1 MMKYYQIEKGTKA
14 YEYLDKIYNQD
25 TSAFLDEVT
34 KLIGFDANGHIGINR
49 EELIIQ
55 KSTLEEL
62 KPEWMHKFK
71 RYQGEWMTP
80 KVVLKEL
87 ISSYA
92 ELRKKYNMD
101 YEFMYFCIN
110 NRLAGGVKVI
120 YDFNSS
126 GFAYLESNRDVENN
140 DFDQVSE
147 IKYLERKAEL
157 LAFEIE
163 QKKNMDQEESE

>member
-1 MMKYYQIEKGTKA
+1 MQNFEKNT
-14 YEYLDKIYNQD
+14 IW
-25 TSAFLDEVT
+25 
-34 KLIGFDANGHIGINR
+34 I
-49 EELIIQ
+49 
-55 KSTLEEL
+55 
-62 KPEWMHKFK
+62 M
-71 RYQGEWMTP
+71 
-80 KVVLKEL
+80 
-87 ISSYA
+87 SSCI
-92 ELRKKYNMD
+92 
-101 YEFMYFCIN
+101 FCIN

-163 QKKNMDQEESE
+163 QKKNMDQEES

>member
-14 YEYLDKIYNQD
+14 YDYLDKIYNQD

-49 EELIIQ
+49 EELIIK

-71 RYQGEWMTP
+71 RYHGEWMTP
-80 KVVLKEL
+80 KVALKEL

-92 ELRKKYNMD
+92 ELRKKIQYG
-101 YEFMYFCIN
+101 
-110 NRLAGGVKVI
+110 L
-120 YDFNSS
+120 
-126 GFAYLESNRDVENN
+126 
-140 DFDQVSE
+140 
-147 IKYLERKAEL
+147 
-157 LAFEIE
+157 
-163 QKKNMDQEESE
+163 